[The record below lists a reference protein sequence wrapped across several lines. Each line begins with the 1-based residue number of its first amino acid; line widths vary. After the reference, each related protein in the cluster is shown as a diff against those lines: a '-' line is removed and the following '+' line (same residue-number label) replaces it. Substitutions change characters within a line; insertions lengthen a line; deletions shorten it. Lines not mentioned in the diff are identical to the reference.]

1 MIMTQIEFIDK
12 RTISTPYCEN
22 CFREG
27 PVTRGV
33 YPLVRKKEG
42 KFSLGIRTGL
52 YCRACQ
58 AKLGHYVIAGF
69 LSSFPYSFL
78 SMGAM
83 SIVFAMIFAYASK
96 WIKLSPISNPPES
109 IGKLLGR
116 YRESL
121 KILWPY
127 LYELACCNFTVSEL
141 VARAREKT
149 NLPPRAIYAA
159 FRAIEWAGEYSRSI
173 GI

>member
-1 MIMTQIEFIDK
+1 M
-12 RTISTPYCEN
+12 
-22 CFREG
+22 
-27 PVTRGV
+27 TRGV
-33 YPLVRKKEG
+33 FPLVKKQAG
-42 KFSLGIRTGL
+42 KFSLGIRSGL
-52 YCRACQ
+52 FCRACQ
-58 AKLGHYVIAGF
+58 EKLGQYVIAGF
-69 LSSFPYSFL
+69 LSTLPYSFL

-83 SIVFAMIFAYASK
+83 SIGFAMIFAYTSK
-96 WIKLSPISNPPES
+96 WIKLSPILNPPES
-109 IGKLLGR
+109 IGKLLGS

-121 KILWPY
+121 RNLWPY
-127 LYELACCNFTVSEL
+127 LYELARCNLTVAEL